1 MRKGQQMKSLE
12 EEITRIDAEIARL
25 RDRRAAFVDALAMV
39 SGMSSPVADEAPVPR
54 RRAANVKPIILDI
67 MWQAGSG
74 GATSAAVAELVKE
87 KVPAVAKDTV
97 GSVLSRLKADGAL
110 IYDGERYYDKRFPPV
125 MKEANPFEGG
135 LRAVN

>member
-1 MRKGQQMKSLE
+1 MRKGQQMKSLD
-12 EEITRIDAEIARL
+12 EEIARIDAEIARL
-25 RDRRAAFVDALAMV
+25 RERRAAFVDALAMV
-39 SGMSSPVADEAPVPR
+39 SGVAPTAPPLSPR

-74 GATSAAVAELVKE
+74 GATSATVAELVRE

-110 IYDGERYYDKRFPPV
+110 IYDGERYYDKRFPPTIP
-125 MKEANPFEGG
+125 EPSPFEGG
-135 LRAVN
+135 LRAVK